1 MRDIQ
6 DTFETSQQS
15 LISAIFNLHDCTF
28 NVMLFNAAFPFRWYN
43 TYKQHPLETQTNFL
57 YVLSMFDSIP
67 VFEKHLLYT
76 PAG

>member
-1 MRDIQ
+1 
-6 DTFETSQQS
+6 
-15 LISAIFNLHDCTF
+15 
-28 NVMLFNAAFPFRWYN
+28 MLFNAAFPFRWYN

-76 PAG
+76 PAAWENLLLEERFL